1 MTGVWPGL
9 HLPGVSFANEL
20 VAHRH
25 PGLGRLAL
33 RAKAH
38 FGFARI
44 ALEFDAN
51 HLNIEVGQSEISA
64 RLHMA
69 QHGSPDGFVIVDA
82 GLLASGHQ
90 TEEEC
95 GKQKGKESFAV
106 RHCYLKYIR
115 LPCGL
120 GAIAAENA
128 WVRAGR
134 RDGDGG
140 APGGAM
146 EAAGRRDGSYGGAP
160 GGATYSILSCL
171 KRSRCD
177 NLGEG

>member
-9 HLPGVSFANEL
+9 HLPGVTFANEL

-33 RAKAH
+33 RAEAH
-38 FGFARI
+38 FRFARI
-44 ALEFDAN
+44 ALEFDAD
-51 HLNIEVGQSEISA
+51 HLNVEVGQSKISA

-69 QHGSPDGFVIVDA
+69 KHGGPDGFVIVDA
-82 GLLASGHQ
+82 GLLASGRQ
-90 TEEEC
+90 AQKEC
-95 GKQKGKESFAV
+95 GKQNGKESFGV

-120 GAIAAENA
+120 GAIAAESA
-128 WVRAGR
+128 LTSTRWRGGGGRAR
-134 RDGDGG
+134 MG
-140 APGGAM
+140 A
-146 EAAGRRDGSYGGAP
+146 S
-160 GGATYSILSCL
+160 YSILSCL